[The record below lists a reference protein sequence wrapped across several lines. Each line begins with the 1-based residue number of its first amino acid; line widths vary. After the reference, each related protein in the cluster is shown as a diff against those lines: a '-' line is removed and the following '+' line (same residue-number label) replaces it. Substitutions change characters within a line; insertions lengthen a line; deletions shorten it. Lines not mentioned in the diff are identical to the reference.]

1 MSRRGNGSS
10 RSGLASCGS
19 FIVQRSGILIETEE
33 NHLNF
38 LGIGPGELLMILVL
52 ALIVFGPKRL
62 PEIGRTLGKT
72 MKEIRSVSDELTSQF
87 RGELESASEELE
99 AASADLASISDEAA
113 VELKTATEELQKAS
127 GDASKDLQEAAKELQ
142 TASEEVQTASDE
154 VSQELQSGSGEPSVG
169 TELPKG

>member
-1 MSRRGNGSS
+1 
-10 RSGLASCGS
+10 
-19 FIVQRSGILIETEE
+19 LIETEE

-87 RGELESASEELE
+87 RGELEAASEELE
-99 AASADLASISDEAA
+99 SISDETA
-113 VELKTATEELQKAS
+113 VELKTATEELRKAS
-127 GDASKDLQEAAKELQ
+127 GDASKELKDASKELQ
-142 TASEEVQTASDE
+142 TASKQATNELQTASEKVQTASSE
-154 VSQELQSGSGEPSVG
+154 VSEELHAGSQEPSMG
-169 TELPKG
+169 TEHPKG